1 MLFPNREYY
10 RLSALQDKWGTSK
23 EELLYA
29 IENGLLRTCIWLPL
43 RYVERGFMREQK
55 FIYEAHELKCGYVG
69 VRPEDCKLIC
79 NYGRADLRIFNSGCD
94 DEYSIRMAYEP
105 PQPDIQVR
113 LHNLIVLKEDCEKFE
128 RIYEVKPSNISK
140 IHPEK
145 HEPEFVYS
153 EDYRYVKLSGI
164 EYHLGDVQARVIEHL
179 HDASQSHKPW
189 VHGKTLIDSAGSGA
203 VRFRDIF
210 KNKSNWRKLVVSNER
225 GCYRLNVPLDQL
237 HEPPADSSPERKHAT
252 N

>member
-1 MLFPNREYY
+1 MLFQDRDYY
-10 RLSALQDKWGTSK
+10 RLSALQEKWGISK

-43 RYVERGFMREQK
+43 RYIERGFMREQK
-55 FIYEAHELKCGYVG
+55 FIYETQELKRGYVG
-69 VRPEDCKLIC
+69 VRPEDCRLIC

-94 DEYSIRMAYEP
+94 DEYIIRMAYEP

-113 LHNLIVLKEDCEKFE
+113 LHNLIVLKKDCERFE

-153 EDYRYVKLSGI
+153 EDYRYVKLHGV
-164 EYHLGDVQARVIEHL
+164 EYHLGDVQARVVAHL
-179 HDASQSHKPW
+179 HDASQSYQPW
-189 VHGKTLIDSAGSGA
+189 IHGKTLIHESCSGA

-210 KNKSNWRKLVVSNER
+210 KSKENWRELILSDGR
-225 GCYRLNVPLDQL
+225 GRYRLNVSLEQL
-237 HEPPADSSPERKHAT
+237 NEPPADYAPERKQAT